1 MCWKYTYLLLRSRT
15 PCIFSTPVL
24 VTFEALALISATRDP
39 MNDNQRRGN
48 QYAVNLQDGM
58 EANLGA
64 SPEEIR
70 EYGGRKQMTNQIF
83 NYSGFEN
90 RTCERLRK

>member
-1 MCWKYTYLLLRSRT
+1 
-15 PCIFSTPVL
+15 
-24 VTFEALALISATRDP
+24 
-39 MNDNQRRGN
+39 MNDNQRQPWKPIRREL
-48 QYAVNLQDGM
+48 LQDGM